1 MCAGNCT
8 EKAHRNSIKTT
19 VDFVVDLRR
28 FELPTP
34 TMRMWC
40 APSCATS
47 PFHLLGYYSAAGGQC
62 QEKTASISVNQ
73 HSSCISAV
81 ILITSCQGNSKEGS
95 IHFQRLFLL
104 KTFLS
109 VWGLTKTVNADII
122 CGEILTE
129 YWGLRHCRSS
139 PFPIFSRSG
148 ITEQDN

>member
-1 MCAGNCT
+1 M
-8 EKAHRNSIKTT
+8 
-19 VDFVVDLRR
+19 VDLRR

-62 QEKTASISVNQ
+62 QEKTASISVNP

-95 IHFQRLFLL
+95 IHFQGLFLL

-122 CGEILTE
+122 CGEIITE
-129 YWGLRHCRSS
+129 YLGLRHCRSS

-148 ITEQDN
+148 ITTNARGVRAIES